1 MESRTSNSIRNIKV
15 TIVCQIFGI
24 ILNLVSRYI
33 FVRILTAEYLGLSGL
48 FTNIL
53 TVLSMTD
60 LGFGTAMSYQLYKP
74 ISEKKVKKIKGLM
87 LLYRKIYTIIG
98 LSIIFLGVCTIPIY
112 PMLINN
118 LPDIKNLDLI
128 YMLFVINSAITYFFS
143 YKRILLISDQKK
155 YIDIIYK
162 YFFMFL
168 LNILQIIGLIITHN
182 YIAYLIIQIITT
194 CLENISISIKIN
206 KLYPYLKDNK
216 NVKINKKD
224 KKELFTSVK
233 YLFFHKFG
241 GIVLNSTDNI
251 VTSKYIGLVV
261 VGLYSNYYLIFNA
274 LHGMISQLYN
284 SVVASIGNLNVETN
298 RKKMTNTFNKMFF
311 VNFWIYHFTSIS
323 LLFLIN
329 PFIVI
334 WLGEDY
340 LLSTFTVIIL
350 VINYYIFGM
359 RKTAMSF
366 RYATGNYKN
375 DWYSPIIE
383 AVINVGVSIIL
394 AKYIGIAGVFLG
406 TIISS
411 LCTNFWFEPL
421 VICKKSLAITLK
433 DYFNQYFKYFVV
445 TLSNIGFVWA
455 ILHFFADYTFINFL
469 IKIII
474 VAIIPNIIVILL
486 YYHNEN
492 FIYFKDMFLN
502 KLNSILNKKFKNK
515 EIKN

>member
-24 ILNLVSRYI
+24 ILNLVSRFI

-74 ISEKKVKKIKGLM
+74 ISEKKIKKIKGLM

-168 LNILQIIGLIITHN
+168 LNISQIIGLIITHN
-182 YIAYLIIQIITT
+182 YIAYLVIQIIIT
-194 CLENISISIKIN
+194 CLENIAVSIKIN
-206 KLYPYLKDNK
+206 KLYPYLKNNK
-216 NVKINKKD
+216 NTKINKKD

-251 VTSKYIGLVV
+251 VASKYIGLAV
-261 VGLYSNYYLIFNA
+261 VGMYSNYYLIFNS

-298 RKKMTNTFNKMFF
+298 CEKMTHTFHKIFF
-311 VNFWIYHFTSIS
+311 VNFWIYHFSSIA

-329 PFIVI
+329 PFVAL

-340 LLSTFTVIIL
+340 LLSNFTVIVL

-366 RYATGNYKN
+366 REATGNYKN

-383 AVINVGVSIIL
+383 AIINVGVSIIL

-421 VICKKSLAITLK
+421 VICKKSLTISLK
-433 DYFNQYFKYFVV
+433 DYFKQYLKYFLV
-445 TLSNIGFVWA
+445 TLSSIIFIWPIISLLKG
-455 ILHFFADYTFINFL
+455 YTLINFL
-469 IKIII
+469 IRIIL
-474 VAIIPNIIVILL
+474 VSIIPNLLVIIF

-492 FIYFKDMFLN
+492 FTYFKEMLFNKLSMFLN
-502 KLNSILNKKFKNK
+502 KRRINK
-515 EIKN
+515 EI